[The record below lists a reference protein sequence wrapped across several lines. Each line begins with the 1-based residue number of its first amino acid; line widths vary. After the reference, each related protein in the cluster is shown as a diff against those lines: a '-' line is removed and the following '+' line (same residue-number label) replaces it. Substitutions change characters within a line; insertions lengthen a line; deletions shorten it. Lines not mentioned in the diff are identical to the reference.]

1 MRRDRTMPELSADLY
16 GTVSHKLDALQ
27 PSGIREFNKEVSKIP
42 GIIKLTLGEP
52 DMATPEHVKQAAIRS
67 IEEDDSHYAPQMG
80 KPELLEAISD
90 YIQNTRDVHYD
101 PQTEIIAT
109 VGATEALDA
118 TLFAILNT
126 GDKVVVPTP
135 IFSLYFPL
143 IEMTG
148 ATVVQVDTSADNFVL
163 TPEKL
168 EEVLEEEGK
177 GVKAVILNYPSNPTG
192 REYPQEVL
200 AGLAEVIKKHHLYA
214 IADEIYSELVYG
226 VEHYSIATMI
236 PERTIFISGLSK
248 SHAMTGYRLGYVAAP
263 AKIMANISKMHAF
276 LVTTVTNNVQVAAA
290 EALTNGL
297 DDPLEFR
304 KIYQHRRDL
313 LVAGLKKLGFEMLT
327 PEGAFYL
334 FAKIPAQFGTDDV
347 AFAKQLAKEA
357 KVGVTPGS
365 AFGKGGDGYVRLSY
379 ASSDENL
386 TEAIKRISE
395 FLDHLA

>member
-1 MRRDRTMPELSADLY
+1 MPELSADLY

-90 YIQNTRDVHYD
+90 YIQNTRDVHYN

-313 LVAGLKKLGFEMLT
+313 LVAGLKELGFEMLT

-334 FAKIPAQFGTDDV
+334 FAKIPTQFGTDDV

-386 TEAIKRISE
+386 TEAIKRIGE

>member
-1 MRRDRTMPELSADLY
+1 MPELSADLY

-143 IEMTG
+143 IEITG

-386 TEAIKRISE
+386 TEAIKRIGE

>member
-1 MRRDRTMPELSADLY
+1 MPELSADLY

-263 AKIMANISKMHAF
+263 DKIMANISKMHAF

-313 LVAGLKKLGFEMLT
+313 LVAGLKELGFEMLT

-334 FAKIPAQFGTDDV
+334 FAKIPTQFGTDDV

-386 TEAIKRISE
+386 TEAIKRIGE
-395 FLDHLA
+395 FLNHLA

>member
-1 MRRDRTMPELSADLY
+1 MPELSADLY
-16 GTVSHKLDALQ
+16 GTVSHKLDALK
-27 PSGIREFNKEVSKIP
+27 PSGIREFNKEVSKIS

-52 DMATPEHVKQAAIRS
+52 DMATPEHVKQAAIKS

-80 KPELLEAISD
+80 KPELLEAISN
-90 YIQNTRDVHYD
+90 YIQKTRDVYYD
-101 PQTEIIAT
+101 PESEIIAT

-118 TLFAILNT
+118 ALFSLLNT
-126 GDKVVVPTP
+126 GDKVIVPTP
-135 IFSLYFPL
+135 VFSLYFPL
-143 IEMTG
+143 IAMTG

-163 TPEKL
+163 TPERL
-168 EEVLEEEGK
+168 EKVIEEEGK

-192 REYPQEVL
+192 REYPKEVL
-200 AGLAEVIKKHHLYA
+200 EGLAEVIKKHHLYA

-226 VEHYSIATMI
+226 VEHYSIATLI

-297 DDPLEFR
+297 NDPVEFR

-313 LVAGLKKLGFEMLT
+313 LVKGLKELGFEMLT

-334 FAKIPAQFGTDDV
+334 FAKIPAQFGKDDV
-347 AFAKQLAKEA
+347 TFAKRLAKEA

-386 TEAIKRISE
+386 KEAIKRIGE
-395 FLDHLA
+395 FLNSLS

>member
-1 MRRDRTMPELSADLY
+1 MPELSADLY

-276 LVTTVTNNVQVAAA
+276 LVTTVTNNVQVAAT

-313 LVAGLKKLGFEMLT
+313 LVAGLKKLDFEMLT

-386 TEAIKRISE
+386 TEAIKRIGE

>member
-1 MRRDRTMPELSADLY
+1 MPELSADLY

-313 LVAGLKKLGFEMLT
+313 LVAGLKELGFEMLT

-334 FAKIPAQFGTDDV
+334 FAKIPTQFGTDDV

-386 TEAIKRISE
+386 TEAIKRIGE
-395 FLDHLA
+395 FLNYLA

>member
-1 MRRDRTMPELSADLY
+1 MPELSADLY

-90 YIQNTRDVHYD
+90 YIQNTRDVHYN

-297 DDPLEFR
+297 NDPLEFR

-327 PEGAFYL
+327 PEGTFYL

-386 TEAIKRISE
+386 TEAIKRIGE

>member
-1 MRRDRTMPELSADLY
+1 MPELSADLY

-67 IEEDDSHYAPQMG
+67 IEEDDSHYAPQKG

-313 LVAGLKKLGFEMLT
+313 LVAGLKELGFEMLT

-334 FAKIPAQFGTDDV
+334 FAKIPTQFGTDDV

-386 TEAIKRISE
+386 TEAIKRIGE
-395 FLDHLA
+395 FLNHLA

>member
-1 MRRDRTMPELSADLY
+1 MPELSADLY

-297 DDPLEFR
+297 NDPLEFR

-334 FAKIPAQFGTDDV
+334 FAKIPAQFGIDDV

-386 TEAIKRISE
+386 TEAIKRIGE

>member
-1 MRRDRTMPELSADLY
+1 MPELSADLY

-163 TPEKL
+163 TPERL

-334 FAKIPAQFGTDDV
+334 FAKIPTQFGTDDV

>member
-1 MRRDRTMPELSADLY
+1 MPELSADLY

-143 IEMTG
+143 IKMTG

-304 KIYQHRRDL
+304 RIYQHRRDL

>member
-1 MRRDRTMPELSADLY
+1 MPELSADLY

-214 IADEIYSELVYG
+214 IADEIYSELVCG

-297 DDPLEFR
+297 NDPLEFR

-386 TEAIKRISE
+386 TEAIKRIGE

>member
-1 MRRDRTMPELSADLY
+1 MPELSADLY

-334 FAKIPAQFGTDDV
+334 FAKIPTQLGTDDV

-386 TEAIKRISE
+386 TEAIKRIGE

>member
-1 MRRDRTMPELSADLY
+1 MPELSADLY

-42 GIIKLTLGEP
+42 EIIKLTLGEP

-386 TEAIKRISE
+386 TEAIKRIGE

>member
-1 MRRDRTMPELSADLY
+1 MPELSVDLY

-297 DDPLEFR
+297 NDPLEFR

-386 TEAIKRISE
+386 TEAIKRIGE

>member
-1 MRRDRTMPELSADLY
+1 MPELSADLY

-118 TLFAILNT
+118 TLFAIFNT

-263 AKIMANISKMHAF
+263 AKIMTNISKMHAF

-297 DDPLEFR
+297 NDPLEFR

>member
-1 MRRDRTMPELSADLY
+1 MPELSADLY

-90 YIQNTRDVHYD
+90 YIQNTRDVHYN

-276 LVTTVTNNVQVAAA
+276 LVTTVTNNVQVAAV

-386 TEAIKRISE
+386 TEAIKRIGE

>member
-1 MRRDRTMPELSADLY
+1 MPELSADLY

-263 AKIMANISKMHAF
+263 AKIMTNISKMHAF

-297 DDPLEFR
+297 NDPLEFR

-347 AFAKQLAKEA
+347 AFAKQLSKEA

>member
-1 MRRDRTMPELSADLY
+1 MPELSADLY

-90 YIQNTRDVHYD
+90 YIQNTRDVHYN

-386 TEAIKRISE
+386 IEAIKRIGE
-395 FLDHLA
+395 FLDHLT

>member
-1 MRRDRTMPELSADLY
+1 MPELSADLY

-90 YIQNTRDVHYD
+90 YIQNTRDVHYN

-248 SHAMTGYRLGYVAAP
+248 SHAMTGYRLGYVTAP

-386 TEAIKRISE
+386 TEAIKRIGE

>member
-1 MRRDRTMPELSADLY
+1 MPELSADLY

-27 PSGIREFNKEVSKIP
+27 PSGIRELNKEVSKIP

-90 YIQNTRDVHYD
+90 YIQNTRDVHYN

-297 DDPLEFR
+297 NDPLEFR

-386 TEAIKRISE
+386 TEAIKRIGE

>member
-1 MRRDRTMPELSADLY
+1 MTELSADLY

-143 IEMTG
+143 IKMTG

-386 TEAIKRISE
+386 TEAIKRIGE

>member
-1 MRRDRTMPELSADLY
+1 MPELSADLY

-143 IEMTG
+143 IKMTG

-263 AKIMANISKMHAF
+263 AEIMANISKMHAF

-379 ASSDENL
+379 ASSDKNL
-386 TEAIKRISE
+386 TEAIKRIGE

>member
-1 MRRDRTMPELSADLY
+1 MPELSADLY

-80 KPELLEAISD
+80 KSELLEAISD

-297 DDPLEFR
+297 NDPLEFR

-386 TEAIKRISE
+386 TEAIKRIGE

>member
-1 MRRDRTMPELSADLY
+1 MPELSADLY

-248 SHAMTGYRLGYVAAP
+248 SHAMTCYRLGYVAAP

-297 DDPLEFR
+297 NDPLEFR

-386 TEAIKRISE
+386 TEAIKRIGE

>member
-1 MRRDRTMPELSADLY
+1 MPELSADLY

-177 GVKAVILNYPSNPTG
+177 GVKAVGRRILPGCRNPAATTVVAALRRRVPALHGAQPCRQIPRGVIANNGNARTLGAFQHGFPPPQIFAQRLNVGIMVPCRDFKTLILKTARRHDGTRSATDMQQQSQTAFLFGGHQAFPPAASFPMRKSTRILNRRVAG
-192 REYPQEVL
+192 R
-200 AGLAEVIKKHHLYA
+200 
-214 IADEIYSELVYG
+214 
-226 VEHYSIATMI
+226 
-236 PERTIFISGLSK
+236 LST
-248 SHAMTGYRLGYVAAP
+248 AMPVSRSMAASVAASCSREGE
-263 AKIMANISKMHAF
+263 IRVN
-276 LVTTVTNNVQVAAA
+276 Q
-290 EALTNGL
+290 
-297 DDPLEFR
+297 
-304 KIYQHRRDL
+304 
-313 LVAGLKKLGFEMLT
+313 ML
-327 PEGAFYL
+327 
-334 FAKIPAQFGTDDV
+334 
-347 AFAKQLAKEA
+347 
-357 KVGVTPGS
+357 
-365 AFGKGGDGYVRLSY
+365 
-379 ASSDENL
+379 
-386 TEAIKRISE
+386 
-395 FLDHLA
+395 

>member
-1 MRRDRTMPELSADLY
+1 MPELSADLY

-52 DMATPEHVKQAAIRS
+52 DMAAPEHVKQAAIRS

-200 AGLAEVIKKHHLYA
+200 AGLAEVIKKHNLYA

-276 LVTTVTNNVQVAAA
+276 LVKTVTNNVQVAAA

-313 LVAGLKKLGFEMLT
+313 LVAGLKELGFEMLT

-334 FAKIPAQFGTDDV
+334 FAKIPTQFGTDDV

-386 TEAIKRISE
+386 TEAIKRIGE
-395 FLDHLA
+395 FLNHLA

>member
-1 MRRDRTMPELSADLY
+1 MPELSADLY

-27 PSGIREFNKEVSKIP
+27 QSGISEFNKEVSKIP

-263 AKIMANISKMHAF
+263 AKIMTNISKMHAF

-297 DDPLEFR
+297 NDPLEFR

>member
-1 MRRDRTMPELSADLY
+1 MPELSADLY

-90 YIQNTRDVHYD
+90 YIQNTRDVHYN

-297 DDPLEFR
+297 NDPLEFR

-386 TEAIKRISE
+386 TEAIKRIGE
-395 FLDHLA
+395 FLDQLA

>member
-1 MRRDRTMPELSADLY
+1 MPELSADLY

-90 YIQNTRDVHYD
+90 YIQNTCDVHYD

-148 ATVVQVDTSADNFVL
+148 AKVVQVDTSADNFVL

-386 TEAIKRISE
+386 TEAIKRIGE

>member
-1 MRRDRTMPELSADLY
+1 MPEQSADLY

-386 TEAIKRISE
+386 TEAIKRIGE

>member
-1 MRRDRTMPELSADLY
+1 MPELSADLY

-27 PSGIREFNKEVSKIP
+27 RSGIPEFNKEVSKIP

-297 DDPLEFR
+297 NDPLEFR

-386 TEAIKRISE
+386 TEAIKRIGE

>member
-1 MRRDRTMPELSADLY
+1 MPELSADLY

-90 YIQNTRDVHYD
+90 YIQNTRDMHYN

-200 AGLAEVIKKHHLYA
+200 AVLAEVIKKHHLYA

-236 PERTIFISGLSK
+236 PELTIFISGLSK

-386 TEAIKRISE
+386 IEAIKRIGE

>member
-1 MRRDRTMPELSADLY
+1 MPELSADLY

-263 AKIMANISKMHAF
+263 AKIMTNISKMHAF

-386 TEAIKRISE
+386 TEAIKRIGE

>member
-1 MRRDRTMPELSADLY
+1 MPELSADLY

-80 KPELLEAISD
+80 KPELLEAISN

-143 IEMTG
+143 IKMTG

-386 TEAIKRISE
+386 TEAIKRIGE

>member
-1 MRRDRTMPELSADLY
+1 MPELSADLY

-90 YIQNTRDVHYD
+90 YIQNTRDVHND

-290 EALTNGL
+290 EALTNGVN
-297 DDPLEFR
+297 DPLEFR

-386 TEAIKRISE
+386 TEAIKRIGE

>member
-1 MRRDRTMPELSADLY
+1 MPELSADLY

-143 IEMTG
+143 IKMTG

-200 AGLAEVIKKHHLYA
+200 AGLSEVIKKHHLYA

>member
-1 MRRDRTMPELSADLY
+1 MPELSADLY

-313 LVAGLKKLGFEMLT
+313 LVAGLKELGFEMLT

-334 FAKIPAQFGTDDV
+334 FAKIPTRFGTDDV

-386 TEAIKRISE
+386 TEAIKRIGE